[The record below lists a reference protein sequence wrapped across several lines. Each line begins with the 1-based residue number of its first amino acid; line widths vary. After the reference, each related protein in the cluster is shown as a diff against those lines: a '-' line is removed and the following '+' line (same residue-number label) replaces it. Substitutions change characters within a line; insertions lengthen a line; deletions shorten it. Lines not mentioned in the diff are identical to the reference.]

1 MLLEVR
7 GKITTKMNE
16 IHENSNALGK
26 RKYKKR
32 KKTERYGFRTVH
44 SLTDE
49 DADILEQVVILTPFA
64 LNLIKEFE
72 KAMSEYDK
80 HMIKMFVEKYCDSMC
95 TLNINLSALGSTLKV
110 LEINS
115 IQSIISF
122 FQVCTMVVP
131 DGTCV
136 CRDAH
141 ISSVSIPD
149 YCYIITAEIKL
160 AGTKLYAIDV
170 HEELR
175 KIQELD
181 DIDAAI
187 ASLQSLSSDTTTT
200 SDSIIMGSSYSDSSR
215 NNSFY
220 FGSTLKSSNYNL
232 LSDNTPTVVPCH
244 YENNKIPSKVLD
256 EMKVYMSSNI
266 ATFCRG
272 KFVSAPSTFNSTGK
286 LHLCLDS
293 LNKIRSI
300 TILFQ

>member
-1 MLLEVR
+1 MRSTRTAIHLE
-7 GKITTKMNE
+7 
-16 IHENSNALGK
+16 K

-32 KKTERYGFRTVH
+32 KKTERQGFRTVH
-44 SLTDE
+44 SLTDK

-64 LNLIKEFE
+64 LSLIKEFE
-72 KAMSEYDK
+72 RSMSEYDK

-149 YCYIITAEIKL
+149 YCYIITAEMKL

-181 DIDAAI
+181 DMDAAI
-187 ASLQSLSSDTTTT
+187 TSLQSLSSDTTTT
-200 SDSIIMGSSYSDSSR
+200 ADSTMDSSYSDSSR
-215 NNSFY
+215 NSSFY
-220 FGSTLKSSNYNL
+220 FGSTLKFSNYNL
-232 LSDNTPTVVPCH
+232 LSDNIINVIPCH
-244 YENNKIPSKVLD
+244 YENNKIPFKVLD
-256 EMKVYMSSNI
+256 EMKVYMSSNN

-272 KFVSAPSTFNSTGK
+272 KFVNAPSTFNSTGK

-293 LNKIRSI
+293 FNKIRSI